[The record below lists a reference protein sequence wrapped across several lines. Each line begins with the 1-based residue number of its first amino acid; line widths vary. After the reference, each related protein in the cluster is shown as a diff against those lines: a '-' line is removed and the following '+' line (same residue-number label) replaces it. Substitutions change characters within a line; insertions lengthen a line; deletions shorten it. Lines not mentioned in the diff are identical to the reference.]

1 LDKDKKPEKPKKP
14 EGIKNVIAVASGK
27 GGVGKST
34 VAVNLA
40 SGLASKGISAGLLD
54 ADIYGPSVPNILG
67 VKGEPVAENKKIK
80 PIIKN
85 GIKIMSIGFMLKE
98 EDAVIWRGPLM
109 SSAIK
114 QFVNDVEWGGLD
126 YLVVDLPPGTGDAS
140 ITVAQVLPPD
150 GVIIVTTP
158 QAVAAKIAAK
168 AVSLFRKMD
177 IPVLGAVENMSSFTC
192 PKCGE
197 KTRIFPESGRRYFEE
212 KTGIEIITDIPMVE
226 KMNES
231 LTKENKNIIEKEFEK
246 IVKYILNKSG

>member
-1 LDKDKKPEKPKKP
+1 MDKNQKPKKP

-40 SGLASKGISAGLLD
+40 SALAAKGISAGLLD
-54 ADIYGPSVPNILG
+54 ADIYGPSVPNIIG

-140 ITVAQVLPPD
+140 ITLAQIMPPD

-192 PKCGE
+192 PECGK
-197 KTRIFPESGRRYFEE
+197 KTRIFSESGRREFEE
-212 KTGIEIITDIPMVE
+212 KTGIEIITDIPVVE

-246 IVKYILNKSG
+246 IVNYILNKKG

>member
-1 LDKDKKPEKPKKP
+1 MDENQKPKKP

-40 SGLASKGISAGLLD
+40 SALAAKGISAGLLD

-67 VKGEPVAENKKIK
+67 VKGQPVAENKKLK

-114 QFVNDVEWGGLD
+114 QFVNDVDWGGLD
-126 YLVVDLPPGTGDAS
+126 YLIVDLPPGTGDAS
-140 ITVAQVLPPD
+140 ITVAQIMPPD

-192 PKCGE
+192 PECGK
-197 KTRIFPESGRRYFEE
+197 KTRIFSESGRREFEE

-246 IVKYILNKSG
+246 IVKFILSKFRQ